1 MAELDQA
8 KVKGPHTMIGLKYP
22 HISLYKSRTHSEL
35 PHASLSGLLCPRGPI
50 TRALLTPHGTA
61 AG

>member
-8 KVKGPHTMIGLKYP
+8 KVKGPHTMIVLKYP
-22 HISLYKSRTHSEL
+22 HISLYIARTHSEL
-35 PHASLSGLLCPRGPI
+35 PHASLSGLLRPRGP
-50 TRALLTPHGTA
+50 TTWALLTPHGTA